1 MRRPLPPEL
10 VELGDHLELAARQ
23 SIGRRPTRRQQFFN
37 AVTSLLVALPLVPAV
52 LGGMQPPTSSAAP
65 APVAQQSERGF
76 AGARADDFP
85 PRALRGPDSPGEA
98 ALAEPSTLRRAL
110 R

>member
-10 VELGDHLELAARQ
+10 VELGDHLELAARR

-37 AVTSLLVALPLVPAV
+37 AATGLLVALPLIPAV
-52 LGGMQPPTSSAAP
+52 VVPPAPPATPAP
-65 APVAQQSERGF
+65 AVQQSERGF
-76 AGARADDFP
+76 AGAKADDFP
-85 PRALRGPDSPGEA
+85 PRALRGPDNPGEA